1 MAKGRQIELD
11 EDVALV
17 LFEFLAR
24 FDETERL
31 TFEDASEEWALI
43 LLHGE
48 LERTLVEP
56 FKPDYLALL
65 QAARTRIKQR
75 AGVE

>member
-1 MAKGRQIELD
+1 MTKGRQMQLE

-24 FDETERL
+24 FDETEQL
-31 TFEDASEEWALI
+31 AFEDASEKWALI
-43 LLHGE
+43 QLHGE

-56 FKPDYLALL
+56 FKPDYQALL
-65 QAARTRIKQR
+65 RAARSRIRQR